1 MSTHARR
8 AVRPHLRDTRRGPSR
23 RTRHTGDTTVDLITN
38 RSSRNDAGRR
48 APRPPR
54 SQYGSG
60 SSRIDER
67 NLRVRFALDRLP
79 EPRDRAIIVM
89 RFFLGLGLPQIAG
102 RLRVGL
108 SEVTESYRLSL
119 RILAKELRGWL
130 G

>member
-8 AVRPHLRDTRRGPSR
+8 ALRSHPAESRRGPSR
-23 RTRHTGDTTVDLITN
+23 RTRDTGDTTVDLITN
-38 RSSRNDAGRR
+38 RSSRNATAPQASRPSGSQAGN
-48 APRPPR
+48 
-54 SQYGSG
+54 G

-89 RFFLGLGLPQIAG
+89 RFFLGLSLPQIAG

-108 SEVTESYRLSL
+108 SDVTESYRLSL

-130 G
+130 E